1 LGFGRGK
8 MINKFVAA
16 ALLSFGVVTMVS
28 STEAAQLIS
37 SYTDV
42 EKCPIP
48 FERDDEFIFEC
59 TGPGGVKAVL
69 YYVEGKVE
77 IYYDEGGRTIGTHA
91 GIIELSTRAPRA
103 FGQKHEWRMKKEVAN
118 PAPPSSGSMRRRASA
133 WWLPIFPAQA
143 DALGWSRPTIRPAR
157 WRTRPAGNRR
167 ISRYVRKAA
176 ETCGLA
182 HKRKVDG
189 SCSLS

>member
-1 LGFGRGK
+1 

-77 IYYDEGGRTIGTHA
+77 IYYDEGAAPSGPMPASLSFRQ
-91 GIIELSTRAPRA
+91 EL
-103 FGQKHEWRMKKEVAN
+103 
-118 PAPPSSGSMRRRASA
+118 PAPSDRNTSGA
-133 WWLPIFPAQA
+133 
-143 DALGWSRPTIRPAR
+143 
-157 WRTRPAGNRR
+157 
-167 ISRYVRKAA
+167 
-176 ETCGLA
+176 
-182 HKRKVDG
+182 
-189 SCSLS
+189 

>member
-1 LGFGRGK
+1 
-8 MINKFVAA
+8 MVNKFVAA

-103 FGQKHEWRMKKEVAN
+103 FGQKHEWRMKKGGRKPCA
-118 PAPPSSGSMRRRASA
+118 A
-133 WWLPIFPAQA
+133 I
-143 DALGWSRPTIRPAR
+143 IRV
-157 WRTRPAGNRR
+157 
-167 ISRYVRKAA
+167 YAA
-176 ETCGLA
+176 EGERLVVADLSGTGGRLGLVKTNNQA
-182 HKRKVDG
+182 RALADKACR
-189 SCSLS
+189 